1 MIIYDDDEDDIIMK
15 KERKLWK
22 LHKYISLC
30 WNFLEKS

>member
-1 MIIYDDDEDDIIMK
+1 MIIYDDDDDIIMK

-30 WNFLEKS
+30 WKILEKS